1 MIKFILTSIVLLGF
15 GIAFA
20 GSPTVDEAAPNFKL
34 KDISGKEVSLS
45 DFKGKTVVLEW
56 INFDCPF
63 VRKHYNSGN
72 MQSIQ
77 KEYTEKGIVWLS
89 ICSSA
94 PGKEGNFDND
104 EIKSR
109 ISKSK
114 ANMSYYL
121 LDENGDVGKLYAAK
135 TTPHMFII
143 DKTGKLVY
151 AGGIDNI
158 KSANVD
164 DIKTAKNYVR
174 SALDEIL
181 SGKSVTDKT
190 SAPYGCSVKY

>member
-1 MIKFILTSIVLLGF
+1 MIKFIFTSLLLLGF
-15 GIAFA
+15 GISFA
-20 GSPTVDEAAPNFKL
+20 GSPVVDEAAPNFKL
-34 KDISGKEVSLS
+34 KDINGKEVSLS

-77 KEYTEKGIVWLS
+77 KTYTEKGIVWLS

-94 PGKEGNFDND
+94 PGKEGNFAID

-109 ISKSK
+109 ISKAK
-114 ANMSYYL
+114 ASMSFYL
-121 LDENGDVGKLYAAK
+121 LDENGEVGKLYAAK

-158 KSANVD
+158 KSANID
-164 DIKTAKNYVR
+164 DIKTAKNYVS

-181 SGKSVTDKT
+181 SGKSVSEKT